1 MTVSVAIVGSGPAG
15 FYTARALL
23 DRGDDYAIDIIDLQ
37 PSPYGLIRFGVAPDH
52 QTTKNVMKKFI
63 ETALQD
69 QVCFFGNVEVGRD
82 VSVDELRDAYDAV
95 VLAIGASDERGL
107 TIPGG
112 DLPGVYPSQ
121 AFAGWYNAQPQ
132 YRDLD
137 PLLDGDAIAVIG
149 NGNVAID
156 VARVLVKSE
165 SEMASSDLPRHVA
178 SAIRSSPLCDVYVF
192 GRRGPNQAKFTNVE
206 LREMGGL
213 EHCVSLVDPA
223 QLPDEASGLDER
235 DLRLKKKNL
244 ETLRGFTGNR
254 GESKPKRVHFHFYA
268 MPIEVLGESR
278 VEGLR
283 LERTRLVD
291 ARAQGTGE
299 TFEIACG
306 AVIAAI
312 GYRARPIEGIPFDV
326 ARGVVPNAQG
336 RVADGLYAAGWIMRG
351 PSGVISTNKKD
362 GAMVAGHIEAEIDGG
377 GKPGRPGLEGL
388 LRDRG
393 VRVVSFADWQAIETA
408 EIAGAAPPAPRRKFT
423 TADEMLAVL
432 DQGTST

>member
-23 DRGDDYAIDIIDLQ
+23 DRGNEYAIDIIDLQ

-63 ETALQD
+63 ETALED
-69 QVCFFGNVEVGRD
+69 QVRFFGNVEVGRD
-82 VSVDELRDAYDAV
+82 VSMDELRDAYDAV

-121 AFAGWYNAQPQ
+121 AFAGWYNAHPH

-156 VARVLVKSE
+156 VSRVLVKSE
-165 SEMASSDLPRHVA
+165 SEMAASDLPRHVA
-178 SAIRSSPLCDVYVF
+178 AAIQSSPLSDVYVF

-206 LREMGGL
+206 LREMGEL
-213 EHCVSLVDPA
+213 EQCVSLADA
-223 QLPDEASGLDER
+223 GQLPDEASGHDKR

-244 ETLRGFTGNR
+244 ETFREFAANQGG
-254 GESKPKRVHFHFYA
+254 SKPKRVHFQFYA
-268 MPIEVLGESR
+268 MPTEVLGEAR

-283 LERTRLVD
+283 LERTQLID
-291 ARAQGTGE
+291 GRAQGTGE
-299 TFEIACG
+299 TFDIACG

-312 GYRARPIEGIPFDV
+312 GFRGHPIEGAPFDDD
-326 ARGVVPNAQG
+326 RCVVPNAEG
-336 RVADGLYAAGWIMRG
+336 RVAGGLYAAGWIMRG

-377 GKPGRPGLEGL
+377 GKPGRSGLEGL

-393 VRVVSFADWQAIETA
+393 VRVVSFADWQAIEAA
-408 EIAGAAPPAPRRKFT
+408 EIANASPPAPRRKFT
-423 TADEMLAVL
+423 TSEEMLAVL
-432 DQGTST
+432 D